1 MSNMIRHLTQQ
12 LSLGFTVGLLLLIAA
27 PAQATP
33 TIVDSISAD
42 QLTGIASNNISS
54 LYADHGTLWITDKH
68 NIAYQWRNGE
78 APSVFQKGNEKQKFS
93 SLIPISDQRF
103 VLTDTRNAHFLVST
117 KDSWNVFSE
126 EGDQEGQIDNP
137 IAAAWSKHGIIYIA
151 DAGND
156 RISAFTPEGL
166 FLFTFGDD
174 ATGASEDLNLKHITH
189 IAVDRKG
196 RVYVL
201 DETGGGRISIYS
213 ALGELDTILG
223 KDEFKLFEHNNAKL
237 TAMTVRPDGVLI
249 VAEKKSGH
257 ILEIDWENMKVLS
270 SFGTNGK
277 GRGQFQRV
285 GSLALDVDGK
295 LYVADQGNKKIEIFQ
310 LDWQDTGY
318 LSLEQDHM
326 SILPSSVLLSACEK
340 SYIYGAEQILCLNTK
355 NDSVSIRSHDGVV
368 LQQLNSKFNDPVQAT
383 FDQNELLILDDK
395 GVKVFDKSG
404 KFKFAFGSKG
414 RRDGDLSDA
423 SSLTVTQN
431 AVFIA
436 DTGNKRIQVF
446 SRNGLFKQSI
456 GNTKGDS
463 VTLKEPMAVA
473 VGSNGDV
480 YVADAEL
487 RKILVYSN
495 KGKLLTQLGY
505 PAEHRHEFLIIHDI
519 MTSQG
524 NMLYAMVSTANN
536 PLSVWVY
543 HNNQYIYRFSP
554 SSQQAQAGYDKQW
567 ATSNTKLQA
576 NSVPQLKTL
585 AKQALQS
592 TVSINL
598 DLSAEPALSLFKASG
613 SLFGNG
619 NNWIF
624 NPIPSKPNVITILDT
639 ANHAR
644 HTFIALFP
652 PKKVRNISITGD
664 EKQAHLQWLA
674 ANNHFTGYYNIYG
687 RKDISSPFQ
696 MVQQSVQ
703 PEITLDREKFPFTE
717 YRISASTALGKNS
730 ALSTIYQDIF
740 WLGYKAFQSQ
750 DYEHA
755 LDLLSEATLTNPKH
769 AQAWLYLGKTQMALH
784 NFDEASFTFKKL
796 GQFASWQQQSIY
808 LQAEALMQK
817 EAWLDV
823 KSLVDTAEAN
833 GNIDAYLYS
842 LSAHA
847 LMQLDDVP
855 SAIYYLSQAV
865 NLEPT
870 SPTWHLAL
878 ADANFKLGA
887 EKDAKS
893 ELLLATQL
901 AGNNINSWL
910 EIART
915 YTKYQMYDDAI
926 VAYERA
932 LSLDAKHQQALA
944 ELAKLH
950 LIKGNLADARTLATR
965 MSGIS
970 ELKGTSYYVLGQ
982 VALAEGKAPLALAML
997 AKAGQTD
1004 PNNANIWLSMANAYA
1019 KLNQPARETEFLI
1032 KANAVDDN
1040 NFDVHMRLASSC
1052 EAKKDLSCAYDHYK
1066 RAAAIDKSNITA
1078 QLKLARAAIAIGNM
1092 VEADKHA
1099 QEALKVNPS
1108 SVDAHL
1114 VLAEVQSARG
1124 MIPASIS
1131 TLKKAMKI
1139 EDDNMDVYLALSKA
1153 YIDNHMYDEAIAIT
1167 DKAMLLDVRNPA
1179 PLILSGNIYLARQSF
1194 DLAISAFEKAVNL
1207 APDNAKYR
1215 LQLNTAY
1222 LQKKRS
1228 ADAGGNA
1235 VGLKL
1240 NTPQFARVF
1249 SAAYKQYTDVPVATL
1264 KINNAS
1270 GVDYTNI
1277 KISFF
1282 VKEYMDFPTTTV
1294 VERVPAGGEVEVPLL
1309 AAFNNRILSIDEDTG
1324 VQSEVRAEYYLSGK
1338 PHVDTRHE
1346 TMTIYGKNAIT
1357 WDKLDMVGSFATPK
1371 DDVLAVFV
1379 RQLVNTYAPKGGAVN
1394 PRVAKAMT
1402 VYNGLSAYG
1411 IKYLVDPN
1419 TPYGKLGANQ
1429 LDTVQFPRE
1438 TLRQRSGDCDDLSI
1452 LLVAAL
1458 SNLGIETA
1466 ILDVPQHLLMMF
1478 NTGVPASRSGSI
1490 SLNDN
1495 ALAIINDQVW
1505 IPLEATLIA
1514 SSFNEAWAEGAK
1526 KYHLYGKQGKMKIMP
1541 LAKAWES
1548 YPPVTLPPANFAL
1561 TIPEPSIVGDK
1572 IQKEWAILAVKAL
1585 ERQVRPYRIMLA
1597 LDARNTQAQM
1607 QIAVV
1612 YARNGL
1618 YEQAVQELK
1627 SIRQKEPNN
1636 VAALNNLGNIYYMQQ
1651 NYQKALPMYQ
1661 QASEAAP
1668 NNADIKVNI
1677 AMLYYKMGDAL
1688 KAKLIFDEA
1697 TAIDDQ
1703 VPKRYEQLAFLL
1715 HQ

>member
-1 MSNMIRHLTQQ
+1 MSNMIRHFIQQ
-12 LSLGFTVGLLLLIAA
+12 LSLSFTVGLSLLITTPTQAA
-27 PAQATP
+27 P

-42 QLTGIASNNISS
+42 QLSGIAVKNISS
-54 LYADHGTLWITDKH
+54 LYAQDGTLWITDES
-68 NIAYQWRNGE
+68 NVVFQWTYGK
-78 APSVFQKGNEKQKFS
+78 APSVFQTGSKKQRFS
-93 SLIPISDQRF
+93 SVLPISGGKF
-103 VLTDTRNAHFLVST
+103 VLTDARNDHLLVST
-117 KDSWNVFSE
+117 DTSWDIFSQS
-126 EGDQEGQIDNP
+126 GDQEGELDKP
-137 IAAAWSKHGIIYIA
+137 KAASWSRHGIIYVA
-151 DAGND
+151 DVGND
-156 RISAFTPEGL
+156 RVSAFSPTGM
-166 FLFTFGDD
+166 FLFSFGNQEPE
-174 ATGASEDLNLKHITH
+174 SSSSLNLKSILAIST
-189 IAVDRKG
+189 DREG

-201 DETGGGRISIYS
+201 DEVSGGRILIYS
-213 ALGELDTILG
+213 ALGVLDSIIG
-223 KDEFKLFEHNNAKL
+223 KDELAALQLNKVRI
-237 TAMTVRPDGVLI
+237 TTMTVRPDGVLI
-249 VAEKKSGH
+249 IADKRSGA
-257 ILEIDWENMKVLS
+257 IVEINWEDMKVLS
-270 SFGTNGK
+270 AFGTNGR
-277 GRGQFQRV
+277 GRGQFQRIS
-285 GSLALDVDGK
+285 SLTLDADGK
-295 LYVADQGNKKIEIFQ
+295 LYVADIGNKKIEIFQ
-310 LDWQDTGY
+310 TDWQENTWVNTNGDT
-318 LSLEQDHM
+318 LSVY
-326 SILPSSVLLSACEK
+326 PSSVLLSACQV
-340 SYIYGAEQILCLNTK
+340 SYIYSSEKILCLNTD
-355 NDSVSIRSHDGVV
+355 NDEVSIRSHDGV
-368 LQQLNSKFNDPVQAT
+368 LLKSLTAKFDNPIRAVFSSQET
-383 FDQNELLILDDK
+383 LILDNEH
-395 GVKVFDKSG
+395 VHAFDSEG
-404 KFKFAFGSKG
+404 NYKFSFGSSGHKV
-414 RRDGDLSDA
+414 GDFSKPTSIAMDDHA
-423 SSLTVTQN
+423 IY
-431 AVFIA
+431 IA
-436 DTGNKRIQVF
+436 DTGNKRIQVY
-446 SRNGLFKQSI
+446 SRKGLFLKSI
-456 GNTKGDS
+456 GSKTEKQLLQPS
-463 VTLKEPMAVA
+463 SVA
-473 VGSNGDV
+473 VNKQGHI
-480 YVADAEL
+480 YVADNEL
-487 RKILVYSN
+487 HKVFMFDNQGDLLKQLTAPQSFNAIYDITTMPNNTLYVMASIL
-495 KGKLLTQLGY
+495 
-505 PAEHRHEFLIIHDI
+505 
-519 MTSQG
+519 
-524 NMLYAMVSTANN
+524 NN
-536 PLSVWVY
+536 PVSIFVY
-543 HNNQYIYRFSP
+543 QNNEYIYRFSP
-554 SSQQAQAGYDKQW
+554 THQQAETGVDKLWGKQ
-567 ATSNTKLQA
+567 SLNLNNINSVESLTKQA
-576 NSVPQLKTL
+576 NDTLSSVAEFT
-585 AKQALQS
+585 
-592 TVSINL
+592 L
-598 DLSAEPALSLFKASG
+598 DLTLKPIEALFSG
-613 SLFGNG
+613 SSNLFGSSEA
-619 NNWIF
+619 WLF
-624 NPIPSKPNVITILDT
+624 NPVPEQTSFLVALNQTQHI
-639 ANHAR
+639 R
-644 HTFIALFP
+644 HTFTLDFP
-652 PKKVRNISITGD
+652 PKQVRGISIVGD
-664 EKQAHLQWLA
+664 LEHAQIHWFEESKT
-674 ANNHFTGYYNIYG
+674 FSGYYTLYG
-687 RKDISSPFQ
+687 RESISSPFHIIQ
-696 MVQQSVQ
+696 KTLKTEASVQ
-703 PEITLDREKFPFTE
+703 RSEHDIIE
-717 YRISASTALGKNS
+717 YRVSASTALGKEGKMS
-730 ALSTIYQDIF
+730 PIYQDGF

-796 GQFASWQQQSIY
+796 GQFEPWQQQSIY

-847 LMQLDDVP
+847 LIQLDDIP

-865 NLEPT
+865 KLEPT

-970 ELKGTSYYVLGQ
+970 ELKGTSYYILGQ

-997 AKAGQTD
+997 AKAGQSD

-1052 EAKKDLSCAYDHYK
+1052 EAKKDLPCAYDHYK

-1078 QLKLARAAIAIGNM
+1078 QLRLARAAIAIGNM

-1099 QEALKVNPS
+1099 QEALKINPS

-1222 LQKKRS
+1222 LQKKRA
-1228 ADAGGNA
+1228 ADAGGNV

-1240 NTPQFARVF
+1240 NTPRFSRVF

-1264 KINNAS
+1264 KISNAA

-1346 TMTIYGKNAIT
+1346 TMTIYGKNAII
-1357 WDKLDMVGSFATPK
+1357 WDNLDMVGSFATPK

-1419 TPYGKLGANQ
+1419 TPYGKLGATQ
-1429 LDTVQFPRE
+1429 LDTIQFPRE

-1458 SNLGIETA
+1458 SNLGMETA

-1478 NTGVPASRSGSI
+1478 NTGVPASRSASI

-1495 ALAIINDQVW
+1495 ALAIIDDQVW

-1548 YPPVTLPPANFAL
+1548 YPPVTLPPASFTL
-1561 TIPEPSIVGDK
+1561 TIPDQNIVGSK
-1572 IQKEWAILAVKAL
+1572 IQKEWVILAVKAL

-1597 LDARNTQAQM
+1597 LDASNTQAQM

-1618 YEQAVQELK
+1618 YEQAIKELEN
-1627 SIRQKEPNN
+1627 IRQKDPNN
-1636 VAALNNLGNIYYMQQ
+1636 IAALNNLGNIYYMQQ
-1651 NYQKALPMYQ
+1651 NYQKALPMYE

-1677 AMLYYKMGDAL
+1677 AMLYYKVGDAV
-1688 KAKLIFDEA
+1688 KAKLVFDEA
-1697 TAIDDQ
+1697 TALDDQ